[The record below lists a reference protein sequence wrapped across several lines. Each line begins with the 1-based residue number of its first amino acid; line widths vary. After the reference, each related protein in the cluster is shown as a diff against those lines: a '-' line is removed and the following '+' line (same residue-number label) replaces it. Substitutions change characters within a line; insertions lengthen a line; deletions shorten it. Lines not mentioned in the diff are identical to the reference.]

1 LTAKFDPGPTLMLFR
16 GRNPDVTVWKRFRSG
31 VDGFTFEKKGE
42 VYEAY
47 VGANAERVVDLFY
60 TLSEQLAPA
69 IDTVIADLR
78 SETTWH
84 GESIALPDVRDAVAR
99 LKVPLATYGGVEFSL
114 YTPDDQLTLT
124 PQLELFIYARSDRW
138 LYLLQGKGLE
148 EKAALADRSWRS
160 QGWDRAPAPTLSAA
174 IAAAAERLSLTQA

>member
-1 LTAKFDPGPTLMLFR
+1 MLFR
-16 GRNPDVTVWKRFRSG
+16 GRNPDATVWKRFRSG
-31 VDGFTFEKKGE
+31 VDGFTFTKEGE
-42 VYEAY
+42 HYEAY

-60 TLSEQLAPA
+60 TLSELLPPA
-69 IDTVIADLR
+69 VDVAIADLR
-78 SETTWH
+78 SETTWS
-84 GESIALPDVRDAVAR
+84 GDSIALPDVRDAIAR

-114 YTPDDQLTLT
+114 YDEVDQLTLT

-160 QGWDRAPAPTLSAA
+160 QSWDRAPAPTLSAA
-174 IAAAAERLSLTQA
+174 IKAAAERLSLPQA

>member
-1 LTAKFDPGPTLMLFR
+1 MLFR

-31 VDGFTFEKKGE
+31 VDGFTFTKQGE
-42 VYEAY
+42 HYEAY

-60 TLSEQLAPA
+60 TLSELLAPA
-69 IDTVIADLR
+69 IDTVIEDLR
-78 SETTWH
+78 SQTAWR
-84 GESIALPDVRDAVAR
+84 GEAIALPDVRDAVAR

-124 PQLELFIYARSDRW
+124 PQLELFIFGRSDRW

-148 EKAALADRSWRS
+148 ERASLADRSWRS
-160 QGWDRAPAPTLSAA
+160 EAWDRAPAPTLTSA

>member
-1 LTAKFDPGPTLMLFR
+1 MTMLFR

-31 VDGFTFEKKGE
+31 VDGFTFEKNGE

-60 TLSEQLAPA
+60 TLSEMLAPA
-69 IDTVIADLR
+69 IDTVISDLR
-78 SETTWH
+78 TEMTWH
-84 GESIALPDVRDAVAR
+84 GESVALPDVRDAVAR

-124 PQLELFIYARSDRW
+124 PQLELFIYSRSDRW

-160 QGWDRAPAPTLSAA
+160 LAWDRAPAPTLSAA

>member
-1 LTAKFDPGPTLMLFR
+1 MLFR

-31 VDGFTFEKKGE
+31 VDGFTFEKDGE
-42 VYEAY
+42 YYEAY

-60 TLSEQLAPA
+60 TLSEQLGPA
-69 IDTVIADLR
+69 IDCAVSDLR
-78 SETTWH
+78 TEASWH

-99 LKVPLATYGGVEFSL
+99 LKVPLATYGGVEFAL

-124 PQLELFIYARSDRW
+124 PQLELFIYSRSDKW

-148 EKAALADRSWRS
+148 ERAALADRSWRS
-160 QGWDRAPAPTLSAA
+160 QAWDRAPAPTLSAA
-174 IAAAAERLSLTQA
+174 IAAAAERLSLAQG